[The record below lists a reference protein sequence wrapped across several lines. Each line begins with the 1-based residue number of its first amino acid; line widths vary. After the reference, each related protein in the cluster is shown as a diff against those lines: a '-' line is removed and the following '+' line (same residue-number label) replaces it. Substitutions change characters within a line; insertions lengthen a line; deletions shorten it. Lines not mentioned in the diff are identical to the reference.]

1 MADITLSFAAKIL
14 NPSKAMEKCFQD
26 TIDEYQ
32 KVISWLVPV
41 ANKHWDEIQAP
52 SKANE
57 RRLVLEHLVHATE
70 DNPKPPYEEFDKEF
84 PNLPSYLRRSALTAA
99 IGDISS
105 WKTSH
110 KNWAES
116 GHKGHEPKLAA
127 TYHQSPAFYK
137 TNMWKT
143 VEIGEKDDP
152 KTPIADPE
160 PTKEELETKTAK
172 RAENKASQSERKT
185 HPKWARYRKA
195 REKGGKSEAKAESAG
210 KTPSVATA
218 KRDWGDE
225 GSEDFTRAL
234 IKVRQ
239 GKEWVWCLV
248 HLRPDQA
255 WKIKEMSNLMKR
267 CAPTLEKRGNAWF
280 LRFAFEKKVKLTD
293 APVGEQRIC
302 AVDLG
307 VNTPAT
313 CCVMDPDGT
322 VVARSFIDFPTERGR
337 LVSNVNRLRKAQ
349 SKGSR
354 RMPRKWRRIN
364 HLNEEISR
372 RTARAIVDLAIEYS
386 CTHVVFEHLG
396 SIGGKKR
403 GSRKWR
409 LHLWRARDVQVRV
422 ERHAHLWG
430 MRVSRVCAWGTSRL
444 AFDGSGKVR
453 RGREIVPRAGCSF
466 GYGWVEFSSGKL
478 YAADLNA
485 AYNIGARFFIRAL
498 LKALPAKVGSRVLAK
513 VPRCEKRSS
522 CVLSDLISLAKAIR
536 AEASPEVLSPLGLAC

>member
-1 MADITLSFAAKIL
+1 MADITLSFAARIL

-26 TIDEYQ
+26 TVNEYQ
-32 KVISWLVPV
+32 RVIGWLVPV
-41 ANKHWDEIQAP
+41 AAEHWDELRAVE
-52 SKANE
+52 KAKE
-57 RRLVLEHLVHATE
+57 RQGAFEHLVHITK
-70 DNPKPPYEEFDKEF
+70 DNPKPPYAEFDEEF
-84 PNLPSYLRRSALTAA
+84 PNLPSYLRRAALTAA
-99 IGDISS
+99 MGDVSS
-105 WKTSH
+105 WRSNH
-110 KNWAES
+110 ENWVE
-116 GHKGHEPKLAA
+116 GGRKGHEPRLAA
-127 TYHQSPAFYK
+127 TYHQSPTFYK

-143 VEIGEKDDP
+143 VKVGEEDDL
-152 KTPIADPE
+152 KQIIADPK
-160 PTKEELETKTAK
+160 PTKEELEAKAAK
-172 RAENKASQSERKT
+172 RAENKTSQGEHKA
-185 HPKWARYRKA
+185 HPKWVRYQKNR
-195 REKGGKSEAKAESAG
+195 KGGKGREKAESDE
-210 KTPSVATA
+210 PRSVATA
-218 KRDWGDE
+218 KRDWGNE

-239 GKEWVWCLV
+239 GKAWVWCLV

-255 WKIKEMSNLMKR
+255 WKIKEMSDLMKR

-280 LRFAFEKKVKLTD
+280 LRFTFKKKVQLTD

-307 VNTPAT
+307 INTPAT
-313 CCVMDPDGT
+313 CCVMEPDGT
-322 VVARSFIDFPTERGR
+322 VVARSFIDFPTERGH
-337 LVSNVNRLRKAQ
+337 LESNVNRLRKAQ

-372 RTARAIVDLAIEYS
+372 RTAKAIVDLAIEYS

-409 LHLWRARDVQVRV
+409 LHLWRARDVQARV

-430 MRVSRVCAWGTSRL
+430 MRISRVCAWGTSRL
-444 AFDGSGKVR
+444 AFDGSGRVR
-453 RGREIVPRAGCSF
+453 RGREIVPRAGRSF

-536 AEASPEVLSPLGLAC
+536 AEASSEVLCPLGLAC

>member
-1 MADITLSFAAKIL
+1 MADITLSFAARIL

-26 TIDEYQ
+26 TVDEYQ
-32 KVISWLVPV
+32 KVVSWLVPV
-41 ANKHWDEIQAP
+41 AAKHWDEIQVP
-52 SKANE
+52 PKANE
-57 RRLVLEHLVHATE
+57 RRSVLESLVHATE
-70 DNPKPPYEEFDKEF
+70 DNPEPPYARFDEEF
-84 PNLPSYLRRSALTAA
+84 PNLPSYLRRAALTAA
-99 IGDISS
+99 IGDVSS
-105 WKTSH
+105 WKSNH
-110 KNWAES
+110 ENWVE
-116 GHKGHEPKLAA
+116 GGRKGHEPKLAA
-127 TYHQSPAFYK
+127 AYHQSPAFYK
-137 TNMWKT
+137 TNMWRT
-143 VEIGEKDDP
+143 VKVGEETDSKAV
-152 KTPIADPE
+152 IADSK
-160 PTKEELETKTAK
+160 PTKEERAAKAAK
-172 RAENKASQSERKT
+172 RAENKASQGERKT
-185 HPKWARYRKA
+185 HPKWAKYQKTRK
-195 REKGGKSEAKAESAG
+195 RGGKGEAKAASG
-210 KTPSVATA
+210 KPQSVATA
-218 KRDWGDE
+218 KRDWGNE

-239 GKEWVWCLV
+239 GKAWVWCLV

-255 WKIKEMSNLMKR
+255 WKIKEMSDLMRR
-267 CAPTLEKRGNAWF
+267 CAPTLEKRGKAWF
-280 LRFAFEKKVKLTD
+280 LRFAFEKRVQLTD

-313 CCVMDPDGT
+313 CCVMEPDGT
-322 VVARSFIDFPTERGR
+322 VVARSFIDFPTERGH
-337 LVSNVNRLRKAQ
+337 LDSNVNRLRKAQ

-396 SIGGKKR
+396 NIGGKKR

-409 LHLWRARDVQVRV
+409 LHLWRARDVQARV

-430 MRVSRVCAWGTSRL
+430 MRISRVCAWGTSRL
-444 AFDGSGKVR
+444 AFDGSGRVR
-453 RGREIVPRAGCSF
+453 RGREITPRAGRSF

-498 LKALPAKVGSRVLAK
+498 LKALPAKVESRVLAK

-522 CVLSDLISLAKAIR
+522 CVLSDLISLAKAI
-536 AEASPEVLSPLGLAC
+536 AGEAPKRTLTRLGLAC